1 MSVVHCME
9 EPYDIYIGGGHD
21 PQSGEPG
28 RWAGPAPTVPC
39 GGRDEQMARYADW
52 LREEL
57 DAERIGL
64 EELAALDGKALGYL
78 HRSEACHGEVLE
90 RASDW
95 AARMVAS
102 GPNMF
107 WDLRPSKRGG
117 RFEPL
122 VGPRSSHR
130 RRAGR

>member
-1 MSVVHCME
+1 MSVVHCMK
-9 EPYDIYIGGGHD
+9 EPYDIYIGRVRC
-21 PQSGEPG
+21 PRSGEPG
-28 RWAGPAPTVPC
+28 RWAGPAPIGQP
-39 GGRDEQMARYADW
+39 GGREEEMARYANW

-57 DAERIGL
+57 DSEEIGL
-64 EELAALDGKALGYL
+64 EELAALDGVALGYRL
-78 HRSEACHGEVLE
+78 EPEAWHGEVLE
-90 RASDW
+90 RASGW

-102 GPNMF
+102 GPNMY

-122 VGPRSSHR
+122 VTLRSAR

>member
-1 MSVVHCME
+1 MTVVHCMKE
-9 EPYDIYIGGGHD
+9 SYDIYIGRGRCPRTGAA
-21 PQSGEPG
+21 G
-28 RWAGPAPTVPC
+28 RWAGPSPTRADS
-39 GGRDEQMARYADW
+39 GREAEMARYADW

-57 DAERIGL
+57 DAERVGL
-64 EELAALDGKALGYL
+64 EELAALDGKTLGYRS
-78 HRSEACHGEVLE
+78 RSEAWHGEVLE

-95 AARMVAS
+95 AARMLAS

-122 VGPRSSHR
+122 VSSR
-130 RRAGR
+130 R

>member
-1 MSVVHCME
+1 MPVVHCTK
-9 EPYDIYIGGGHD
+9 EPYDVYIGRGRC

-28 RWAGPAPTVPC
+28 RWGNPFRIGPDGTREEVI
-39 GGRDEQMARYADW
+39 ARYADW
-52 LREEL
+52 LREEV
-57 DAERIGL
+57 DAERISL
-64 EELAALDGKALGYL
+64 EELAALDGKVLGCWCAP
-78 HRSEACHGEVLE
+78 EPCHGEVLE

-95 AARMVAS
+95 AARMLAA

-122 VGPRSSHR
+122 IRSR
-130 RRAGR
+130 T